1 MIRADAP
8 AGSGAPFAA
17 LHVASPN
24 LPFALRPDATP
35 LADIDSTSQFIVR
48 EATSIELNNLFRLA
62 RMWTCPGDQVG
73 MRPSVTIKNPGPLT
87 PAWMTMPTD
96 VFRERCTA
104 HGMLNTTGN
113 RRNKTPKPKLK

>member
-62 RMWTCPGDQVG
+62 RMWTCQAI
-73 MRPSVTIKNPGPLT
+73 RL
-87 PAWMTMPTD
+87 A
-96 VFRERCTA
+96 
-104 HGMLNTTGN
+104 
-113 RRNKTPKPKLK
+113 